1 MKRIARSAIVEHS
14 ARQMYALVEDIE
26 SYPRFLPWCLEAR
39 VLERRD
45 ATTRA
50 SLTLGV
56 RGLRQALTTRN
67 ENRPG
72 EGIDL
77 HLEQGPF
84 RRFAGAWRFD
94 PLSSHACRIE
104 FRLEYQFASRTLGR
118 LLEPLF
124 DTIADTM
131 VDAFSRRARDVYGRD
146 QG

>member
-1 MKRIARSAIVEHS
+1 MKRVARSAIVEHS
-14 ARQMYALVEDIE
+14 AQQMYALVEDIE
-26 SYPRFLPWCLEAR
+26 SYPRFLPWCLETR
-39 VLERRD
+39 VLERSD

-50 SLTLGV
+50 SLTVGL
-56 RGLRQALTTRN
+56 RGLRQAFTTRN
-67 ENRPG
+67 QNRPG
-72 EGIDL
+72 QGIDL

-84 RRFAGAWRFD
+84 RRFAGAWRFV
-94 PLSSHACRIE
+94 PLSAHACRIE

-131 VDAFSRRARDVYGRD
+131 VDAFSRRAEEVYGRD

>member
-14 ARQMYALVEDIE
+14 AQQMYALVEDIE
-26 SYPRFLPWCLEAR
+26 SYPRFLPWCLDAR

-45 ATTRA
+45 TTTRA
-50 SLTLGV
+50 SLTVGM
-56 RGLRQALTTRN
+56 RGLRQAFTTRN
-67 ENRPG
+67 ENRAG
-72 EGIDL
+72 RGIDL
-77 HLEQGPF
+77 HLEKGPF

-94 PLSSHACRIE
+94 PLSAHACRIE
-104 FRLEYQFASRTLGR
+104 FSLEYQFASRALGR

-131 VDAFSRRARDVYGRD
+131 VDAFSRRAREVYGRD

>member
-14 ARQMYALVEDIE
+14 APQMRALVEDIE
-26 SYPRFLPWCLEAR
+26 SYPRFLPWCLETR
-39 VLERRD
+39 VLERSD

-50 SLTLGV
+50 SLTVGL
-56 RGLRQALTTRN
+56 RGLRQSFTTRN
-67 ENRPG
+67 ESRPG
-72 EGIDL
+72 QGIDL

-84 RRFAGAWRFD
+84 RQFAGAWRFV
-94 PLSSHACRIE
+94 PLSAHACRIE
-104 FRLEYQFASRTLGR
+104 FRLEYQFASRALGR

-131 VDAFSRRARDVYGRD
+131 VDAFSRRADEVHGRD